1 MECRDY
7 LANQDS
13 AEHNP
18 NKTSM
23 KELTIGIDIGG
34 TNTKYGIVDRE
45 GNVVFQGSI
54 STTQY
59 EQFKDYFKALSAA
72 LREGIAAIN
81 FEHKVIGIGV
91 GAANGNY
98 YKGTIERATNLPWKG
113 IIPLADMF
121 REEFDIPAIVTN
133 DANAAAVGELVYGAA
148 KGMKDFVV
156 ITLGTGLGSGFVC
169 SGVLLNGKHGIAGE
183 VGHTSVN
190 PAGRYCNCGKR
201 GCLETYV
208 SATGIKR
215 TVYKLLADHLE
226 PSELRGISFD
236 NLTTKMITECA
247 VRGDVVALA
256 AFEYTGRILGMKLAE
271 TVVHTDPEA
280 IFLFGG
286 LSLAGDLIF
295 KPTIKHMEANLMP
308 LFRGKVK
315 VLPSALQNQAAPILG
330 ASSLVWNYLDNQ
342 QLKEAIA

>member
-1 MECRDY
+1 MR
-7 LANQDS
+7 
-13 AEHNP
+13 
-18 NKTSM
+18 
-23 KELTIGIDIGG
+23 ELTIGIDIGG
-34 TNTKYGIVDRE
+34 TNTKYGIVDRA
-45 GNVVFQGSI
+45 GQVIYQGSI
-54 STTQY
+54 KTTQY
-59 EQFKDYFKALSAA
+59 EEFRDYFKGLTIA
-72 LREGIAAIN
+72 LREAISKITI
-81 FEHKVIGIGV
+81 EHKILGIGV

-113 IIPLADMF
+113 IIPLADML
-121 REEFDIPAIVTN
+121 REEFQVPAIITN
-133 DANAAAVGELVYGAA
+133 DANAAAVGEMVYGSA
-148 KGMKDFVV
+148 KGMRDFIV
-156 ITLGTGLGSGFVC
+156 ITLGTGLGSGFV
-169 SGVLLNGKHGIAGE
+169 SNGQLLNGKHGIAGE

-190 PAGRYCNCGKR
+190 PAGRFCNCGKR

-208 SATGIKR
+208 SATGIRR

-226 PSELRGISFD
+226 DSELRGISFD
-236 NLTTKMITECA
+236 NLNTKMITDAA

-295 KPTIKHMEANLMP
+295 KPTIRHMEANLMP

-315 VLPSALQNQAAPILG
+315 VLPSGLQNQAAPILG
-330 ASSLVWNYLDNQ
+330 ASSLVWNYLDNIQ
-342 QLKEAIA
+342 SIQPAEHTPQPIQH

>member
-1 MECRDY
+1 
-7 LANQDS
+7 
-13 AEHNP
+13 
-18 NKTSM
+18 M

-34 TNTKYGIVDRE
+34 TNTKYGIVDKE
-45 GNVVFQGSI
+45 GQVIFQGSI
-54 STTQY
+54 STAEY
-59 EQFKDYFKALSAA
+59 NEFKDYFKGLAN
-72 LREGIAAIN
+72 AIRQAIQGLKG
-81 FEHKVIGIGV
+81 EHKLLGIGV

-98 YKGTIERATNLPWKG
+98 YKGTIERATNLKWKG
-113 IIPLADMF
+113 IIPLADMLK
-121 REEFDIPAIVTN
+121 EEFDIPAIITN
-133 DANAAAVGELVYGAA
+133 DANAAAVGEMVYGAA
-148 KGMKDFVV
+148 KGMKDFIV
-156 ITLGTGLGSGFVC
+156 ITLGTGLGSGFVAN
-169 SGVLLNGKHGIAGE
+169 GQLLNGKHGIAGE

-236 NLTTKMITECA
+236 NLNTKMITEA
-247 VRGDVVALA
+247 AIRGDVVALA

-295 KPTIKHMEANLMP
+295 KPTIRHMEANLMP

-315 VLPSALQNQAAPILG
+315 VLPSGLQNQAAPILG
-330 ASSLVWNYLDNQ
+330 ASSLVWNYLDNTQ
-342 QLKEAIA
+342 QKQLQRVIA

>member
-1 MECRDY
+1 
-7 LANQDS
+7 
-13 AEHNP
+13 
-18 NKTSM
+18 M

-45 GNVVFQGSI
+45 GHVAFQSRI
-54 STTQY
+54 STADY
-59 EQFKDYFKALSAA
+59 DDFREYFKALA
-72 LREGIAAIN
+72 AAIRKGIETLKGN
-81 FEHKVIGIGV
+81 HTILGIGV

-98 YKGTIERATNLPWKG
+98 YKGTIERATNLKWKG
-113 IIPLADMF
+113 IIPLADMLKD
-121 REEFDIPAIVTN
+121 EFNMPAIITN
-133 DANAAAVGELVYGAA
+133 DANAAAVGEMVYGAA
-148 KGMKDFVV
+148 KGMKDFIV
-156 ITLGTGLGSGFVC
+156 ITLGTGLGSGFVAN
-169 SGVLLNGKHGIAGE
+169 GQLLNGKHGIAGE

-190 PAGRYCNCGKR
+190 PAGRFCNCGKR

-236 NLTTKMITECA
+236 NLNTKMITEA
-247 VRGDVVALA
+247 AIRGDIVALA

-315 VLPSALQNQAAPILG
+315 VLPSGLQNQAAPILG
-330 ASSLVWNYLDNQ
+330 ASSLVWNFLDNKKLQ
-342 QLKEAIA
+342 EEVY

>member
-1 MECRDY
+1 
-7 LANQDS
+7 
-13 AEHNP
+13 
-18 NKTSM
+18 M
-23 KELTIGIDIGG
+23 KELTVGIDIGG

-45 GNVVFQGSI
+45 GYVHHQGSI
-54 STTQY
+54 STTDF
-59 EQFKDYFKALSAA
+59 EDFKDFFDGMADAI
-72 LREGIAAIN
+72 RESIAVLGKGY
-81 FEHKVIGIGV
+81 KVVGIGV

-98 YKGTIERATNLPWKG
+98 YTGTIERATNLKWKDTL
-113 IIPLADMF
+113 PLAQMF
-121 REEFDIPAIVTN
+121 KDEFNIPCVLTN
-133 DANAAAVGELVYGAA
+133 DANAAAVGEMIYGNA

-169 SGVLLNGKHGIAGE
+169 NGILLNGKHGIAGE

-190 PAGRYCNCGKR
+190 PTGRFCNCGKR

-236 NLTTKMITECA
+236 NLNTKMITEA
-247 VRGDVVALA
+247 ALRGDVVAKA
-256 AFEYTGRILGMKLAE
+256 AFEYTGRILGMKLSE

-286 LSLAGDLIF
+286 LSQAGDLIF

-308 LFRGKVK
+308 LFRNKVK
-315 VLPSALQNQAAPILG
+315 ILPSALQNQAAPILG
-330 ASSLVWNYLDNQ
+330 ASSLVWDFLDKSVQ
-342 QLKEAIA
+342 AKLEKVV

>member
-1 MECRDY
+1 MR
-7 LANQDS
+7 
-13 AEHNP
+13 
-18 NKTSM
+18 
-23 KELTIGIDIGG
+23 ELTIGIDIGG
-34 TNTKYGIVDRE
+34 TNTKYGIVDKSGE
-45 GNVVFQGSI
+45 VIFQGSI
-54 STTQY
+54 STT
-59 EQFKDYFKALSAA
+59 EHEEFKDYFNSLTKAVRAGL
-72 LREGIAAIN
+72 LTVKGDYKL
-81 FEHKVIGIGV
+81 FGIGV

-98 YKGTIERATNLPWKG
+98 YKGTIERATNLKWKG
-113 IIPLADMF
+113 VIPLASMLT
-121 REEFDIPAIVTN
+121 EEFEMPAIVTN
-133 DANAAAVGELVYGAA
+133 DANAAAVGEMVYGAA

-156 ITLGTGLGSGFVC
+156 ITLGTGLGSGFVAN
-169 SGVLLNGKHGIAGE
+169 GMLLNGRHGIAGE

-190 PAGRYCNCGKR
+190 PAGRHCNCGKR

-226 PSELRGISFD
+226 PSELRGISFED
-236 NLTTKMITECA
+236 LNTKMITEA
-247 VRGDVVALA
+247 AMRGDVVAIE

-295 KPTIKHMEANLMP
+295 KPTIRHMEANLMP

-315 VLPSALQNQAAPILG
+315 VLPSGLQNQAAPILG
-330 ASSLVWNYLDNQ
+330 ASSLVWNYLEYQ
-342 QLKEAIA
+342 RPGLRSIVA

>member
-1 MECRDY
+1 
-7 LANQDS
+7 
-13 AEHNP
+13 
-18 NKTSM
+18 M

-34 TNTKYGIVDRE
+34 TSTKYGIVDKS
-45 GNVVFQGSI
+45 GQVVFQGSI
-54 STTQY
+54 STTEY
-59 EQFKDYFKALSAA
+59 DEFKDYLKGLGKALRVAMA
-72 LREGIAAIN
+72 GIKGDY
-81 FEHKVIGIGV
+81 KVLGIGV

-113 IIPLADMF
+113 IIPLAEML
-121 REEFDIPAIVTN
+121 REEFDMPAVVTN
-133 DANAAAVGELVYGAA
+133 DANAAAVGEMVYGAA
-148 KGMKDFVV
+148 KGMKDFIV

-169 SGVLLNGKHGIAGE
+169 NGILLNGKHGIAGE

-236 NLTTKMITECA
+236 NLNTKMITEAA

-330 ASSLVWNYLDNQ
+330 ASSLVWNFLDNKQ
-342 QLKEAIA
+342 NQLSEVIA

>member
-1 MECRDY
+1 
-7 LANQDS
+7 
-13 AEHNP
+13 
-18 NKTSM
+18 M

-34 TNTKYGIVDRE
+34 TNTKYGIVERS
-45 GNVVFQGSI
+45 GQVIYQGSI
-54 STTQY
+54 KTTQY
-59 EQFKDYFKALSAA
+59 QEFRDYFKGLSVA
-72 LREGIAAIN
+72 LREDIAKITID
-81 FEHKVIGIGV
+81 HKILGVGV

-113 IIPLADMF
+113 IIPLADMLK
-121 REEFDIPAIVTN
+121 EEFQVPAIITN
-133 DANAAAVGELVYGAA
+133 DANAAAVGEMVYGSA
-148 KGMKDFVV
+148 KGMRDFIV
-156 ITLGTGLGSGFVC
+156 ITLGTGLGSGFVAN
-169 SGVLLNGKHGIAGE
+169 GQLLNGKHGIAGE

-190 PAGRYCNCGKR
+190 PAGRFCNCGKR

-208 SATGIKR
+208 SATGIRR

-226 PSELRGISFD
+226 DSELRGISFD
-236 NLTTKMITECA
+236 NLNTKMITDAA

-295 KPTIKHMEANLMP
+295 KPTIRHMEANLMP

-315 VLPSALQNQAAPILG
+315 VLPSGLQNQAAPILG
-330 ASSLVWNYLDNQ
+330 ASSLVWNYLDNVQ
-342 QLKEAIA
+342 NIQPTVTTAHPVQG

>member
-1 MECRDY
+1 MR
-7 LANQDS
+7 
-13 AEHNP
+13 
-18 NKTSM
+18 
-23 KELTIGIDIGG
+23 ELTIGIDIGG
-34 TNTKYGIVDRE
+34 TNTKYGIVDRD
-45 GNVVFQGSI
+45 GNVVYQGSI
-54 STTQY
+54 STVDY
-59 EQFKDYFKALSAA
+59 EEFKDYFGGLALA
-72 LREGIAAIN
+72 LREAIKTIPGA
-81 FEHKVIGIGV
+81 HKLMGVGV

-98 YKGTIERATNLPWKG
+98 YKGTIERATNLKWKG
-113 IIPLADMF
+113 IIPLADMIKQ
-121 REEFDIPAIVTN
+121 EFDLPAIVTN
-133 DANAAAVGELVYGAA
+133 DANAAAVGEMVYGAA

-156 ITLGTGLGSGFVC
+156 ITLGTGLGSGFVTN
-169 SGVLLNGKHGIAGE
+169 GQLLNGKHGIAGE

-190 PAGRYCNCGKR
+190 PAGRHCNCGKR

-236 NLTTKMITECA
+236 NLTTKMITESA
-247 VRGDVVALA
+247 VRGDIVALA

-271 TVVHTDPEA
+271 TIVHTDPEA

-308 LFRGKVK
+308 LFRGKIK
-315 VLPSALQNQAAPILG
+315 VLPSGLQNQDAPILG
-330 ASSLVWNYLDNQ
+330 ASSLVWNYLDNT
-342 QLKEAIA
+342 QLKEAIV